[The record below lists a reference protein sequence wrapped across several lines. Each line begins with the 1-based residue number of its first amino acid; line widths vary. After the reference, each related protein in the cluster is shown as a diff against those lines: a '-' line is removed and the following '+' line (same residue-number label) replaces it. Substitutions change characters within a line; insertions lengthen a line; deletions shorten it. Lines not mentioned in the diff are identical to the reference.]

1 MTQGL
6 RSATIFSLAAEPPRA
21 IVQDGDAHAEFD
33 AAHLVSASERYAV
46 SLQKL
51 SAAGAT
57 FALQASLEHGE
68 PLSLEL
74 ANGQRIPGRIDWC
87 EHGEAGLIFDD
98 RIDVIGAI
106 ARNLASLPAERRNMP
121 RVEVQQAVSIRTSRR
136 TVLARTRNISQ
147 GGACLEGKID
157 LAAGE
162 TAHLTFDGLR
172 PLRGSIRWVLGGL
185 AGVAFD
191 EELSWQTLMPW
202 LRHSQQ
208 LIATPAPG
216 SAPIGQAESL
226 IPDKHAIRLDA
237 PARVREGVRWWNA
250 RVCALTAH
258 LVELE
263 TRARVA
269 VGTQLWVAMPEI
281 GGGPASVLEV
291 GHNRILCEF
300 RLPLRPSELG
310 MFSGNRNPA

>member
-6 RSATIFSLAAEPPRA
+6 RSATIFSLAADLPRA
-21 IVQDGDAHAEFD
+21 IVPDGDAHAEFD
-33 AAHLVSASERYAV
+33 AAHLVSATERYPV

-57 FALQASLEHGE
+57 LALAARLEHGE
-68 PLSLEL
+68 ALALEL
-74 ANGQRIPGRIDWC
+74 ANGQRIEGRIDWC

-121 RVEVQQAVSIRTSRR
+121 RVEVQQAVSIRTGRR

-147 GGACLEGKID
+147 GGACLEGKVE

-162 TAHLTFDGLR
+162 TANLTFDGLR
-172 PLRGSIRWVLGGL
+172 PLRGSIRWVRGNL

-202 LRHSQQ
+202 LRNSQQ
-208 LIATPAPG
+208 HLASGGT
-216 SAPIGQAESL
+216 APIVQGESL

-281 GGGPASVLEV
+281 GGGPAAVLEV

-310 MFSGNRNPA
+310 MFSGRPAS